1 MEKNSLHRLGD
12 YIREVDVRNR
22 DLEVKKLLGVS
33 ISKEFMP
40 SIANTIGTDMS
51 SYKVVEPRQFVYIA
65 DTSRRGDKIAIA
77 LLENNDKVIV
87 SSIYTVFEVKDK
99 QKLLP
104 EYLMMWFRRP
114 EFDRYA
120 RFKSHGSAREIFSW
134 EEMCDVELP
143 IPSIEQ
149 QQKMVS
155 EYEAVTR
162 RIRLNE
168 QIIAKLEETAQAL
181 YRKMFVDGIDKENL
195 PEGWRIG
202 TLGEIAEINTDNI
215 STKDNSIEIRYL
227 DSSSVTQNV
236 FEEYQIFNVL
246 HNEIPSRAK
255 RKVKHNDIV
264 YSTVRPNL
272 KHYGIIKDS
281 VENMIVSTAFAVI
294 RSCYNPISN
303 ELLYLML
310 TDEKNTEYLQGI
322 AEMSKATYPSITPE
336 DISALKLAIPIESMD
351 MLKVNQSIKYCFDFV
366 YYKHQENK
374 ELKEL
379 QSLLL
384 AKMGKKKMEW
394 YEKEL
399 YSTK

>member
-22 DLEVKKLLGVS
+22 DLEVMKLLGVS
-33 ISKEFMP
+33 ISKEFMT

-77 LLENNDKVIV
+77 LLEGDDKIIV

-99 QKLLP
+99 QEFLP
-104 EYLMMWFRRP
+104 EYLMMWFRRS

-149 QQKMVS
+149 QQKIVS
-155 EYEAVTR
+155 EYKAVTR

-181 YRKMFVDGIDKENL
+181 YRKMFVDGINKENL

-202 TLGEIAEINTDNI
+202 TLEMLCELIIAGT
-215 STKDNSIEIRYL
+215 
-227 DSSSVTQNV
+227 
-236 FEEYQIFNVL
+236 
-246 HNEIPSRAK
+246 IP
-255 RKVKHNDIV
+255 V
-264 YSTVRPNL
+264 YSDESQHLVLGQKCN
-272 KHYGIIKDS
+272 
-281 VENMIVSTAFAVI
+281 
-294 RSCYNPISN
+294 YNGCID
-303 ELLYLML
+303 L
-310 TDEKNTEYLQGI
+310 
-322 AEMSKATYPSITPE
+322 SKARGHKPKMGCTPLKFGDILINSTGKGTLGRVGQIYFQPKNVTFDSNMTMVRVKEDYLIEYVGSYVSQQEKMFVHISQGSTDQTRLYCSMIRPLKIIIPDDDTLKTYSK
-336 DISALKLAIPIESMD
+336 SCRPI
-351 MLKVNQSIKYCFDFV
+351 KCFIEQ
-366 YYKHQENK
+366 KRQENYQ
-374 ELKEL
+374 LKEL

-384 AKMGKKKMEW
+384 AKMGK
-394 YEKEL
+394 
-399 YSTK
+399 